1 MIGKIVVMI
10 GPPGAGKG
18 TQSRQLSEKYHIP
31 QISTG
36 DILRE
41 MARLETKLGLKLKTI
56 IVAGEL
62 VSDEVLASV
71 IQTRTTQPD
80 CSGGY
85 ILDGFPRTPSQART
99 LEKLARGQGK
109 AVNLVSIEISRDALM
124 QRLTGRRTCS
134 KCGEIYN
141 VYFRPTKQQ
150 GVCDVCGSDEL
161 THRADDKEETVG
173 TRLTAYEQQTAPL
186 IEYYRANER
195 LVSVNGERP
204 VQEVFAEVCAALEN

>member
-18 TQSRQLSEKYHIP
+18 TQSRQLAEKYHIP

-41 MARLETKLGLKLKTI
+41 MARLETKLGLQLKTI
-56 IVAGEL
+56 IAAGEL

-71 IQTRTTQPD
+71 IQTRTTQLD
-80 CSGGY
+80 CSNGY

-109 AVNLVSIEISRDALM
+109 QVHLVSIEISREALM
-124 QRLTGRRTCS
+124 KRLTGRRTCS

-141 VYFRPTKQQ
+141 LYFRPTKQE
-150 GVCDVCGSDEL
+150 GICDFCSSEL

-186 IEYYRANER
+186 IAYYRANER

-204 VQEVFAEVCAALEN
+204 VQEVFGEVCAALEN

>member
-18 TQSRQLSEKYHIP
+18 TQSRQLAEKCNIP

-41 MARLETKLGLKLKTI
+41 MARMETKLGLQLKTI
-56 IVAGEL
+56 IAAGQL

-80 CSGGY
+80 CSRGY

-109 AVNLVSIEISRDALM
+109 DVRLVSIEISREALM
-124 QRLTGRRTCS
+124 KRLTGRRTCS

-141 VYFRPTKQQ
+141 IYFRPAKQK
-150 GVCDVCGSDEL
+150 GVCDFCKGEL
-161 THRADDKEETVG
+161 LHRADDKEETVG

-186 IEYYRANER
+186 IEYYRENER
-195 LVSVNGERP
+195 LVSVNGERA
-204 VQEVFAEVCAALEN
+204 VQEVFAEICSALEN

>member
-1 MIGKIVVMI
+1 MIDKIVVII

-18 TQSRQLSEKYHIP
+18 TQARQLAEKYHLP

-36 DILRE
+36 DMLRE
-41 MARLETKLGLKLKTI
+41 MARMETKLGLQLKTI
-56 IVAGEL
+56 IAAGQL

-71 IQTRTTQPD
+71 IQTRTTQSD
-80 CSGGY
+80 CTGGY

-109 AVNLVSIEISRDALM
+109 DVRLVSIEISHDALM
-124 QRLTGRRTCS
+124 KRLTGRRTCA

-141 VYFRPTKQQ
+141 VYFRPPKQAD
-150 GVCDVCGSDEL
+150 VCDLCGSEL

-195 LVSVNGERP
+195 LVSVNGECA

>member
-1 MIGKIVVMI
+1 MIDKIVVMI

-18 TQSRQLSEKYHIP
+18 TQARQLAEHYHIP

-41 MARLETKLGLKLKTI
+41 MARLETKLGLELKAI
-56 IVAGEL
+56 MASGEL

-80 CSGGY
+80 CIGGY
-85 ILDGFPRTPSQART
+85 ILDGYPRTPSQART

-109 AVNLVSIEISRDALM
+109 DVRLVSVEISRDALM
-124 QRLTGRRTCS
+124 RRLTGRRTCS

-141 VYFRPTKQQ
+141 IYFRPARQEGQ
-150 GVCDVCGSDEL
+150 CDLCGGEL

-173 TRLTAYEQQTAPL
+173 TRLTAYEQKTAPL
-186 IEYYRANER
+186 IQYFREIGR
-195 LVSVNGERP
+195 LVGVNGERP
-204 VQEVFAEVCAALEN
+204 VADVFTEICAALEN